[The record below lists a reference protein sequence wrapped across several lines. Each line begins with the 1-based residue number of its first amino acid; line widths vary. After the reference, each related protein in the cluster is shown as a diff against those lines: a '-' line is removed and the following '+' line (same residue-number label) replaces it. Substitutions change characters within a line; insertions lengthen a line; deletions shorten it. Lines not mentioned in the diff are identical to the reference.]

1 MKNSTK
7 LRKLFLA
14 AAMPL
19 LAAAYFLFSGVECA
33 TGKSCSE
40 LWEEWDQANMTY
52 TARYES
58 AYYGVPTTC
67 AQDCQNVPQHQ
78 QAQCISDCQ
87 IERKTLLA
95 QASINLFVT
104 AGRTCVP
111 YSMPECEMA
120 RYYHDSCLLNYRY
133 WEIED
138 PEQSM
143 DLFEQYYACRIASK
157 VDFCA

>member
-1 MKNSTK
+1 
-7 LRKLFLA
+7 
-14 AAMPL
+14 
-19 LAAAYFLFSGVECA
+19 
-33 TGKSCSE
+33 
-40 LWEEWDQANMTY
+40 MTY

-67 AQDCQNVPQHQ
+67 EQDCTGRPDFNACV
-78 QAQCISDCQ
+78 AGCRT
-87 IERKTLLA
+87 ERLTALA

-104 AGRTCVP
+104 AGRTCIP
-111 YSMPECEMA
+111 YSIPECEMA

-143 DLFEQYYACRIASK
+143 AVFEQYYACRIASK
-157 VDFCA
+157 VDLCA